1 MTDGE
6 GFGYLPHLM
15 ILCNRTELDTVQLE
29 SLLRRHIEGW
39 PQDGVRVLVRYS
51 RSADFS
57 GACYYNSGRLFINI
71 GRHVRYPYRIAARI
85 APAKTRG
92 RYWFRQ
98 SCHVVVADAEQLVLY
113 VFLHEFYHW
122 LIKLAG
128 RNLRQK
134 EAMCDRFAAGVL
146 VDHHGAAVVDAKGNP
161 VPRET
166 WDWQDLE
173 GFVRRAA
180 VDPVLEPVPATR
192 TAAATGA
199 LCSAGV

>member
-1 MTDGE
+1 
-6 GFGYLPHLM
+6 M
-15 ILCNRTELDTVQLE
+15 ILRNRTELDTAQLE
-29 SLLRRHIEGW
+29 ALLRRQIEGW
-39 PQDGVRVLVRYS
+39 PQDGVRVFVRYS

-98 SCHVVVADAEQLVLY
+98 RCYVVVADARQLVLY

-146 VDHHGAAVVDAKGNP
+146 VDHHGVAVVDSKGNA
-161 VPRET
+161 VPREA

-173 GFVRRAA
+173 GFVRRAV
-180 VDPVLEPVPATR
+180 VDPVHEPV
-192 TAAATGA
+192 AARRRPGRRGRCA
-199 LCSAGV
+199 LPGFGGQ

>member
-1 MTDGE
+1 
-6 GFGYLPHLM
+6 M
-15 ILCNRTELDTVQLE
+15 ILRNRTELDTGQLE
-29 SLLRRHIEGW
+29 SLLRRHIDGW
-39 PQDGVRVLVRYS
+39 PQDGVRVFVRYS

-85 APAKTRG
+85 APAKTKG

-98 SCHVVVADAEQLVLY
+98 SHYVVVADAGQLVLY

-146 VDHHGAAVVDAKGNP
+146 VDHHGVAVVDSKGNT
-161 VPRET
+161 VPREM
-166 WDWQDLE
+166 WDWQDLK
-173 GFVRRAA
+173 GFVRRAV
-180 VDPVLEPVPATR
+180 VDPVKEPV
-192 TAAATGA
+192 AARRRPRRRGRCASGA
-199 LCSAGV
+199 FGGQ